1 MTEIVGLSNQVTGGN
16 IHWDVA
22 DTPVGRVGSNR
33 DVSQLDTMYP
43 RSDQAGEAV
52 RQTSLVVGLGPMT
65 ETLWQCV
72 CLHLDYT
79 LKTKEMDEII

>member
-1 MTEIVGLSNQVTGGN
+1 M
-16 IHWDVA
+16 A
-22 DTPVGRVGSNR
+22 DTPVGRVGSSR

-65 ETLWQCV
+65 ETL
-72 CLHLDYT
+72 
-79 LKTKEMDEII
+79 